1 MNGRTRRTSNLRPP
15 RADTRKPGV
24 GAAARKECFRTHAYR
39 RVPGIAGLAAP
50 VLLGLLAGACVDTGD
65 FGRPR
70 QTLWNNVVLPA
81 TGSLAATA
89 RGEPVSSH
97 VFTDD
102 EVELRR
108 RAWRFVMPAH
118 ERAFFESRLA
128 ELAAGRIVPMWLERG
143 DRANYFRALMRDGG
157 PSPASRYR
165 RLSEDAAADAKL
177 IDPFALIAARVAQAD
192 DVRLK
197 SLAFVQDL
205 TPGDARQAALRVAE
219 NRCLVAWVQV
229 ETARRSA
236 SYRFAL
242 EHLFIEAPQREGIEV
257 ERTLAALD
265 AHRSAIDML
274 PGGPWAVATCGVP
287 AAPAVAAAVETA
299 PAPAIVAKD

>member
-1 MNGRTRRTSNLRPP
+1 M
-15 RADTRKPGV
+15 
-24 GAAARKECFRTHAYR
+24 
-39 RVPGIAGLAAP
+39 
-50 VLLGLLAGACVDTGD
+50 
-65 FGRPR
+65 
-70 QTLWNNVVLPA
+70 
-81 TGSLAATA
+81 
-89 RGEPVSSH
+89 SSY

-102 EVELRR
+102 EEELRR
-108 RAWRFVMPAH
+108 RAWRFIMPAH

-128 ELAAGRIVPMWLERG
+128 ELAAKRVLPMAFERG

-192 DVRLK
+192 EARLK

-205 TPGDARQAALRVAE
+205 TADDAREAALRVAE
-219 NRCLVAWVQV
+219 NRCLIAWVRV
-229 ETARRSA
+229 ETARRAA

-242 EHLFIEAPQREGIEV
+242 EHLFVEAPQREGIEV

-265 AHRSAIDML
+265 AHRGVIDGL
-274 PGGPWAVATCGVP
+274 PDGPWTVAACGVP
-287 AAPAVAAAVETA
+287 VVPAVPAMAAAIETA
-299 PAPAIVAKD
+299 PAPTIVTKD